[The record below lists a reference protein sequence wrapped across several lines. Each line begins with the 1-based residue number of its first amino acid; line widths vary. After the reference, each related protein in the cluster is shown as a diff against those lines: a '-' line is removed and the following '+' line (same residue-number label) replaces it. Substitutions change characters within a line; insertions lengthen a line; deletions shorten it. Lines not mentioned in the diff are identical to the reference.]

1 MDAQPITAR
10 DEPSLP
16 APGVLMTVGRLR
28 RLFGHQRGR
37 WVLLAMIVAATSA
50 AEAAAA
56 ALVFALVNLLSTG
69 TVSLPVVGRLTV
81 DDGDLVVFAAVV
93 IGAFLLRAGLVVLH
107 DTVLYRLCY
116 GAGARLEEQLLLG
129 YLSLPPREVRRRGH
143 AVLVRNVHD
152 TVVTVVEESL
162 VPSVLAVGGV
172 LRTVA
177 VVGVMAAVSPWA
189 TLIAAVV
196 FAPVLSLVA
205 RGVRRPVRRM
215 GQEVDRALAESL
227 RVAGETLALSGE
239 VVGAGRAQAFSER
252 FGAVRRRIAR
262 AGGGEEVIKSI
273 PRLVAETMLVLFVVA
288 YVAVAT
294 VRGDAGEALSTL
306 GLFAYAAL
314 RVLPSLIGLVGLVHS
329 IAYSSPAVEILL
341 ADAHLLRSRP
351 PAVPTTSAPAEVV
364 LDDVAVVLPETGR
377 TVLSGVDLV
386 LRRGDVVAVV
396 GPNGAGKSTLLDL
409 LAGLLVPSG
418 GEVRVDGR
426 RVEDLGTAWSAQV
439 AVVPQHVHLL
449 DADVASNVALDPSG
463 ASSDD
468 PRVAEVVDQVG
479 LRHVVERL
487 GGRAVGE
494 DGRSLS
500 GGERQKVAIARA
512 LVRRA
517 GVLLVD
523 EGTSALDAAS
533 REAVAGLVAAG
544 ASERLTVVVTHDP
557 ALAEVCT
564 RVVRVE
570 AGRAVEETA
579 TPAGQR

>member
-1 MDAQPITAR
+1 MDAPTITAG
-10 DEPSLP
+10 DERPPQAPSVWTT
-16 APGVLMTVGRLR
+16 ARRMH
-28 RLFGHQRGR
+28 RLFGRQRGR
-37 WVLLAMIVAATSA
+37 WVLLSVIVAATSA
-50 AEAAAA
+50 AEAGAA
-56 ALVFALVNLLSTG
+56 ALVFALVSMLSTG
-69 TVSLPVVGRLTV
+69 GVSLPVVGLLSV
-81 DDGDLVVFAAVV
+81 EGGDLGVFAAVV
-93 IGAFLLRAGLVVLH
+93 ISVFLLRAGLVVLH

-177 VVGVMAAVSPWA
+177 VVAVMAAVSPLA
-189 TLIAAVV
+189 TLLAGAV
-196 FAPVLSLVA
+196 FAPALWLVA
-205 RGVRRPVRRM
+205 RAVRRPVRRM
-215 GQEVDRALAESL
+215 GQEVDTALAESL
-227 RVAGETLALSGE
+227 RVAGEGLALSGE
-239 VVGAGRAQAFSER
+239 VVGAGRAQAFSQR

-262 AGGGEEVIKSI
+262 AGGGEEVLKAV

-329 IAYSSPAVEILL
+329 IAYSSPAVEIVL
-341 ADAHLLRSRP
+341 ADAHLLRSSP
-351 PAVPTTSAPAEVV
+351 PVVPATQPPSEVV

-409 LAGLLVPSG
+409 LAGMLLPSA
-418 GEVRVDGR
+418 GEVRADGR
-426 RVEDLGTAWSAQV
+426 RLEDWGTGWSAQV

-449 DADVASNVALDPSG
+449 DADVAANVALDPSG
-463 ASSDD
+463 ASSQD
-468 PRVAEVVDQVG
+468 PRVAEVVEQVG

-494 DGRSLS
+494 DGRALS
-500 GGERQKVAIARA
+500 GGERQKVAVARA

-533 REAVAGLVAAG
+533 RASVADLVAAG
-544 ASERLTVVVTHDP
+544 APDRLTVVVTHDP

-570 AGRAVEETA
+570 AGRVVEETA
-579 TPAGQR
+579 AGARAG